1 MEIIHRK
8 MSSPSQYAVVVI
20 NVEEAKKAA
29 PGSLVKDVFLFADH
43 NGAVLKTDADLLK
56 FDQAAGYRIEK
67 MKNVCKVYQ
76 LKRTPGLLYSSKIEE
91 HVLTYEIIAVSSK

>member
-1 MEIIHRK
+1 

-56 FDQAAGYRIEK
+56 FDASCGLSHRKNEK
-67 MKNVCKVYQ
+67 YVCKVYQ